1 MKGKF
6 IRKLLALTA
15 SAVLAFSAVPV
26 QAEEGTFTTHG
37 AAGAVAP
44 SGAYSAYL
52 ENVQYHQDKARDMLA
67 FVNDFRT
74 SGTAWY
80 WNEGNTAKV
89 ENVEM
94 SSLTYDYGLEE
105 IAMQR
110 AAEIAA
116 SFSHTRPNGTPC
128 FTCLSSN
135 GSMSYAENI
144 AVGTTSVS
152 ATFDMWKEESANYEG
167 QGHRRNMLG
176 DYQAVGIGCAEVNGV
191 YFWVQEFGAST
202 GTAAVPA
209 CLDTKSVSMEVAESR
224 IASGYFNTAQE
235 MDVTVGD
242 TVDIPQAYCTAVL
255 DDAMI
260 SVNVM
265 IDGGI
270 NYTTDDESIAAVS
283 DGKIT
288 GVTEGTCRLQAHLGN
303 QTFESVLNVVTD
315 GSHSMYRLYNPN
327 SGEHFYTASAAERDH
342 LKAVG
347 WNDEG
352 LGWYAPNASHTPV
365 YRLYNAKGGEHHYT
379 TKIGE
384 RNNLIKQ
391 GWNYE
396 SIGWYSDDNHG
407 TPLYRVYNLNA
418 FANNHHYTTN
428 AAEKTMLVKLGWR
441 DEGIGWYGV
450 KG

>member
-1 MKGKF
+1 MKGKLM
-6 IRKLLALTA
+6 RKLLALTA
-15 SAVLAFSAVPV
+15 SAVLVFSTVPV
-26 QAEEGTFTTHG
+26 QAEDVTSSGTGSTSS
-37 AAGAVAP
+37 
-44 SGAYSAYL
+44 SGYYSAYL
-52 ENVQYHQDKARDMLA
+52 ENVQYHQDKARDMVA
-67 FVNDFRT
+67 YVNDFRT
-74 SGTAWY
+74 SGDAWY
-80 WNEGNTAKV
+80 WNAGNMTKT
-89 ENVEM
+89 ENIKE
-94 SSLTYDYGLEE
+94 SRLTFDYGLEE

-135 GSMSYAENI
+135 GGMSYAENI
-144 AVGTTSVS
+144 AAGTPSVS
-152 ATFDMWKEESANYEG
+152 ATFDMWKEESANYER

-176 DYQAVGIGCAEVNGV
+176 DYQAIGIACVDVGGT
-191 YFWVQEFGAST
+191 YFWVQEFGPST
-202 GTAAVPA
+202 GTAEVPT
-209 CLDTKSVSMEVAESR
+209 CLDKKSVSMEVSESR
-224 IASGYFNTAQE
+224 IYSGYFNTAKS
-235 MDVTVGD
+235 MSVTVKD
-242 TVDIPQAYCTAVL
+242 TVDIPEAFCSAVL
-255 DDAMI
+255 DESASDV
-260 SVNVM
+260 SVM
-265 IDGGI
+265 INGGI
-270 NYTTDDESIAAVS
+270 NYTTDDESIATVS

-288 GVTEGTCRLQAHLGN
+288 GVTEGTCKLQAHIGK

-365 YRLYNAKGGEHHYT
+365 YRMYNAKGGEHHYT
-379 TKIGE
+379 TKIAE

-396 SIGWYSDDNHG
+396 GIGWYSEAETG
-407 TPLYRVYNLNA
+407 VPVYRVYNPNK

-428 AAEKTMLVKLGWR
+428 YAEAHYLISIGWK
-441 DEGIGWYGV
+441 DEDIGWYGQDMNLS
-450 KG
+450 